1 MCTCSVLCPCIT
13 SPPQIEE
20 NQKNNAKMDSKELE
34 QLLRQGAY
42 AVLLEDDAEVVK
54 QFCEQVSHGVQ
65 NV

>member
-1 MCTCSVLCPCIT
+1 
-13 SPPQIEE
+13 
-20 NQKNNAKMDSKELE
+20 MDSKELE